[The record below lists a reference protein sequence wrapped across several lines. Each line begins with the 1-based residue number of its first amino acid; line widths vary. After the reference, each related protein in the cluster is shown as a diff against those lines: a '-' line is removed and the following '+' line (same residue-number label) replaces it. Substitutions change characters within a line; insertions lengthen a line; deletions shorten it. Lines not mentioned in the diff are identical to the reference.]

1 MLRQAQM
8 QSDQMTRQM
17 NQMSNNMI
25 QQRMADPQVRAGYQQ
40 YVAQM
45 RARGQPA
52 MDYPTYTYNW
62 IYTRGFSQ
70 DGIAHARAT
79 EAGIQSRER
88 ASVQGLREAERQRGA
103 AQQQQRDS
111 YSRNQQE
118 AGRGLVGQSTYSGH
132 GFQGALPH
140 TWQPNTLHVYQ
151 GNTYRV
157 DASGQYLV
165 QGRRRLVVPDQP
177 LNPPPP
183 APSRKDTDMTSHRL
197 THTTFG
203 IALIAA
209 LCLTATAQA
218 QTWEYKSYKRDRN
231 TGGQYNKD
239 NFVAGTISVEEKD
252 GQAFFR
258 MVAGNLDVC
267 YRGALPVTLTKT
279 DVITTIEVQQAV
291 TGCEEF
297 RYTIR
302 NDGSGGFKEVR
313 HGDRWVKSRFD
324 HGLTPSK

>member
-1 MLRQAQM
+1 MPVDRTPLIRLALAAAVATVFTALAGAASAQDYGAMLRQAQM

-17 NQMSNNMI
+17 NQMAHNMV
-25 QQRMADPQVRAGYQQ
+25 QQRMADPQVRASYQQ

-45 RARGQPA
+45 RQRGQPA

-88 ASVQGLREAERQRGA
+88 ASVQGLREAERQRGV
-103 AQQQQRDS
+103 AQQVQRDS

-118 AGRGLVGQSTYSGH
+118 AGRGLMGQSTYSGH

-165 QGRRRLVVPDQP
+165 QG
-177 LNPPPP
+177 
-183 APSRKDTDMTSHRL
+183 A
-197 THTTFG
+197 
-203 IALIAA
+203 
-209 LCLTATAQA
+209 
-218 QTWEYKSYKRDRN
+218 
-231 TGGQYNKD
+231 
-239 NFVAGTISVEEKD
+239 D
-252 GQAFFR
+252 GWWYPINR
-258 MVAGNLDVC
+258 
-267 YRGALPVTLTKT
+267 
-279 DVITTIEVQQAV
+279 
-291 TGCEEF
+291 
-297 RYTIR
+297 
-302 NDGSGGFKEVR
+302 
-313 HGDRWVKSRFD
+313 
-324 HGLTPSK
+324 